1 MLAKALLDC
10 LNTSREAGSG
20 LALRTFIVGRNRL
33 ENQGAVALSEF
44 FQVTDFL
51 RLKTL
56 LWFFMLT

>member
-56 LWFFMLT
+56 L